1 MEITQGSPA
10 LVGANWYQFQPNER
24 IKHEHVASVSFV
36 WVVQGSGVISSGG
49 KTYYLKQNSLL
60 RLPWL
65 HQIEYVP
72 DENSPFHLGTIHLLP
87 WHSQHIPIEPR
98 VAFMPSDPLLVA
110 PYRRGTDELIEA
122 QISEEQSISARNI
135 IALATFGI
143 ERFLTNRTDEPSL
156 RSLGTLLFEESSR
169 WSRSVDERKEF
180 PVALEAMMEKI
191 LSRLDVNFSVAEIAK
206 AGDCSTATARR
217 LFLKYTGQS
226 VLAWSRR
233 RRMLEAATL
242 LKTSG
247 QRVNEIARQL
257 GYSDSLY
264 FSRTFSKFHGVS
276 PTAYA
281 SRQLKP

>member
-1 MEITQGSPA
+1 MDISQGGPA
-10 LVGANWYQFQPNER
+10 LVGANWYEFQPKER

-36 WVVQGSGVISSGG
+36 WVVQGSGTISSGG
-49 KTYYLKQNSLL
+49 ATYCLKPNSLL
-60 RLPWL
+60 RLPWM

-87 WHSQHIPIEPR
+87 WHSFHTPIEPR
-98 VAFMPSDPLLVA
+98 VAFLPEDSLLFA
-110 PYRRGTDELIEA
+110 PYRMGPDSIIEA
-122 QISEEQSISARNI
+122 QLSDGQSITARNI
-135 IALATFGI
+135 ITLATFGV

-156 RSLGTLLFEESSR
+156 RSLGTLLFEESAR
-169 WSRSVDERKEF
+169 WSRSVDERNEF

-191 LSRLDVNFSVAEIAK
+191 ISRLDVSYSVAEIAK
-206 AGDCSTATARR
+206 TGDCSTATARR

-242 LKTSG
+242 LRTSG
-247 QRVNEIARQL
+247 LRVNEIARQL

-264 FSRTFSKFHGVS
+264 FSRTFSRFHGIS
-276 PTAYA
+276 PSAYA